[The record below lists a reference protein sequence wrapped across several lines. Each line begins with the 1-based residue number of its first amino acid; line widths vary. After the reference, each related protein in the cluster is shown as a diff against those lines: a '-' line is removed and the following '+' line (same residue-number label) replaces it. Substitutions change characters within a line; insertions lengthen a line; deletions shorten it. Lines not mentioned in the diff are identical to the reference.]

1 MRVMKAGAMA
11 MLLSVVAC
19 SDDSMPGGACTASF
33 AMIGVTVVDGAGQ
46 PVPGASITAT
56 LVRTGQVLVPTTLM
70 LTAPGTYVLVDDG
83 SSSLLRRSGDAVQAH
98 IAKGALATTADYV
111 IALEG
116 GCHVSRVSGP
126 DTVTLQ

>member
-1 MRVMKAGAMA
+1 MQVSRAGAVA
-11 MLLSVVAC
+11 MLLSLAGC
-19 SDDSMPGGACTASF
+19 SDNSMPGACTASF

-46 PVPGASITAT
+46 PVPGAAITAT

-70 LTAPGTYVLVDDG
+70 LTEPGTYVLVDDG
-83 SSSLLRRSGDAVQAH
+83 ITRLIRRSGDAVEAR
-98 IAKGALATTADYV
+98 IAKGAMATTAEYV

-116 GCHVSRVSGP
+116 GCHVTRISGP